1 MNDTATSTAAAAS
14 ALSVILAD
22 GEEQANI
29 LAKLIKQH
37 IEAIVAA
44 DAGKV
49 AAAQK
54 LHGKLGLRS
63 TEPEADVTLVFD
75 GAGVTVRNGLDADL
89 DGKITGPL
97 KLQTETL
104 IGQANP
110 YRELLRRKL
119 KVGIKWTRPM
129 FTATTYAFLKVP
141 ASLRP
146 PGGQANQ

>member
-1 MNDTATSTAAAAS
+1 MNDTMTTAGAAGA
-14 ALSVILAD
+14 ALNVILAD

-37 IEAIVAA
+37 IDAIVAA
-44 DAGKV
+44 DAGKI
-49 AAAQK
+49 AAAAK
-54 LHGKLGLRS
+54 IHGKLGLHS
-63 TEPEADVTLVFD
+63 TEPEAEVTLVFD
-75 GAGVTVRNGLDADL
+75 GFGVTIRNGMDSDL
-89 DGKITGPL
+89 DGRITGPL

-104 IGQANP
+104 VGVANP
-110 YRELLRRKL
+110 YREMLRRKL

-146 PGGQANQ
+146 TAEKANQ